1 MYQEPCIREILEK
14 KLNEKNVQT
23 TEILDIITDFVY
35 RLENKELVREVFR
48 KKAFTRMYELM
59 PTTVPA
65 DEKSIEEL
73 LSVVRKI
80 SLSGQLKEND
90 RKRFILTFAQVFA
103 ECSDNPEY
111 CGNKIY
117 VLITNMSGDDTI
129 DMVRE
134 YNSWDEAEKDTE
146 NIYRGCKYDN
156 YIAENMWYPISK
168 WCKEKDWDSVK
179 NFCTIVEFNAIGL
192 EGARKYWEEGY
203 ANENPKDAV
212 VTEKTNVPGV
222 HIKENKKDEKEKN
235 VKERNVVFGKMVAQ
249 LITAK
254 SRFEVA
260 YDVNQ
265 CDNDKQVLLF
275 RAVDENICGSI
286 DYPAEFVD
294 DFVKQDLPII
304 QVANELI
311 MKIEQIIASGCL
323 AMPDEVKEK
332 LNNLRIALL
341 YKEDFVDASEEGEFA
356 VVVVSED
363 EEDDDDGGETGL
375 FATVVV
381 LDEEGSE
388 YEIVSKEVAEEWGVS
403 IEKLEKIAF
412 ANSENDEYLVNA
424 VFVNRE
430 TIEFL
435 DDLEDYAEDLLGLDD
450 DEDEGKN
457 KDEKKDSE
465 KEDE

>member
-1 MYQEPCIREILEK
+1 MYRECCIRELLEE
-14 KLNEKNVQT
+14 KLNEKDIRT

-80 SLSGQLKEND
+80 GISGQLKEND
-90 RKRFILTFAQVFA
+90 RRRFILTFAKVFA

-111 CGNKIY
+111 CENKIY
-117 VLITNMSGDDTI
+117 ILIKNMTENSGVNI
-129 DMVRE
+129 VKE
-134 YNSWDEAEKDTE
+134 YDSWEDAEKDIDD
-146 NIYRGCKYDN
+146 IYIGCCDDAYM
-156 YIAENMWYPISK
+156 AESMWFPILQ
-168 WCKEKDWDSVK
+168 CCQERQWDITK
-179 NFCTIVEFNAIGL
+179 NFCTIIEFDAVGL
-192 EGARKYWEEGY
+192 EGARKYWEQEYQGDETP
-203 ANENPKDAV
+203 ENTD
-212 VTEKTNVPGV
+212 V
-222 HIKENKKDEKEKN
+222 HIEEKNEKEKN
-235 VKERNVVFGKMVAQ
+235 MKERNVVFGKMLAQ

-260 YDVNQ
+260 YDVKQ
-265 CDNDKQVLLF
+265 CDNDKQVLTF
-275 RAVDENICGSI
+275 RAVDENICGGI
-286 DYPAEFVD
+286 DYPAEFID

-304 QVANELI
+304 QVANEFI

-323 AMPDEVKEK
+323 AMSDEVKEK

-356 VVVVSED
+356 VVIVSED

-381 LDEEGSE
+381 LDEKGSE

-403 IEKLEKIAF
+403 VEDLEKIAF
-412 ANSENDEYLVNA
+412 VNSENDEYLVNA

-435 DDLEDYAEDLLGLDD
+435 DDLEDYAEELLELEDKEDD

-457 KDEKKDSE
+457 KDEKDGSE
-465 KEDE
+465 KED